1 MRLIDADAFKQQVAA
16 ATIADDLNP
25 EKCNMMCALID
36 GQPTAVDLNDII
48 AVLDRRIAIQL
59 NILSGLND
67 SVYRYGYTKSLE
79 TYQQCKLI
87 LEDLIN

>member
-36 GQPTAVDLNDII
+36 GQPTAVDLNDVI
-48 AVLDRRIAIQL
+48 AVLDIAV
-59 NILSGLND
+59 S
-67 SVYRYGYTKSLE
+67 
-79 TYQQCKLI
+79 
-87 LEDLIN
+87 